1 MTTGR
6 LQGKSA
12 IVTGGSGTLGRAM
25 ARAFIREGARVVLVD
40 IDGGA
45 LRDACGD
52 LGADASFVV
61 ADVTVP
67 ADAERYVREAEQRN
81 GGVDILVC
89 NAGIEGVVKD
99 IPDYPLETFQ
109 KVMAVNVTGVFLGLK
124 HGMPAMA
131 RRGGG
136 SAVLLSSNAGL
147 RGANGVSA
155 YCASKH
161 AVIGLM
167 QVAAL
172 EGAPNRIRV
181 NTVNPSPIEGRMMQS
196 LEEGFAPGAAGQVKE
211 QILASIPA
219 GRYGTPEEVA
229 SLVLFLASDESSY
242 CSGGVY
248 VIDGGR
254 TAR

>member
-131 RRGGG
+131 RRGG
-136 SAVLLSSNAGL
+136 LPMLCCPC
-147 RGANGVSA
+147 RGGTMCKMRCRRSR
-155 YCASKH
+155 
-161 AVIGLM
+161 L
-167 QVAAL
+167 AL
-172 EGAPNRIRV
+172 KWA
-181 NTVNPSPIEGRMMQS
+181 
-196 LEEGFAPGAAGQVKE
+196 
-211 QILASIPA
+211 
-219 GRYGTPEEVA
+219 
-229 SLVLFLASDESSY
+229 
-242 CSGGVY
+242 
-248 VIDGGR
+248 
-254 TAR
+254 